1 MSMIRTSRKL
11 THCGALRVLDAAV
24 AAAEAMGVPQ
34 CIAIVDEGCNLLAF
48 ARMDGARIL
57 SIESAT
63 AKAMTAAATGEPT
76 GGLPP
81 EKAPA
86 LAAATGGRM
95 TNLPGGL
102 PLLVE
107 GQIVGGIGVGSGRS
121 EEDVVVARAA
131 LVAFS
136 NLVADLR
143 AEDRA

>member
-1 MSMIRTSRKL
+1 MPVTRAAPKL
-11 THCGALRVLDAAV
+11 THRGALRVLDAAV
-24 AAAEAMGVPQ
+24 AAAEGMAVPQ

-48 ARMDGARIL
+48 ARMDGARVL

-63 AKAMTAAATGEPT
+63 SKAMTAAATGLPT

-102 PLLVE
+102 PLLAG
-107 GQIVGGIGVGSGRS
+107 GQIVGGIGVGSGTS
-121 EEDVVVARAA
+121 EQDADVARAA
-131 LVAFS
+131 LDAF
-136 NLVADLR
+136 AR
-143 AEDRA
+143 ALAEERA